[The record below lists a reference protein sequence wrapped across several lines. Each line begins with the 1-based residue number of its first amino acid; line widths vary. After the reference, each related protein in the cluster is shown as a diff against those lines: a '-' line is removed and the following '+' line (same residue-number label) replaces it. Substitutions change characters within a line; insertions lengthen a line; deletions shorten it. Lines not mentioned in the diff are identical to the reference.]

1 MNDSE
6 KFESERIGALWMRKS
21 KKGLE
26 YLTGEVNGERLVAF
40 PATNKRRM
48 NSPDY
53 QVFKNKDK
61 ETTAAK
67 EKDEKE
73 APKQKD
79 EKEGASKNDENDL
92 PF

>member
-6 KFESERIGALWMRKS
+6 KLKSERIGALWMRKS

-26 YLTGEVNGERLVAF
+26 YLTGEINGERLVAF
-40 PATNKRRM
+40 PTTEKRRT

-53 QVFKNKDK
+53 QVFKDKDK
-61 ETTAAK
+61 KTTAPA

-79 EKEGASKNDENDL
+79 EKEGPSRNDENDSA
-92 PF
+92 F